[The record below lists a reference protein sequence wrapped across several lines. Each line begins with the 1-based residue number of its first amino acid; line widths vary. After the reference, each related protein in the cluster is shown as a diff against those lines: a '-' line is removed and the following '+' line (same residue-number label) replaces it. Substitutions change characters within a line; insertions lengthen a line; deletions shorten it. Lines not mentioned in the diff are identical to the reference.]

1 MNKFSIKR
9 DDWQTFEKSNVAIA
23 LHVFYAKKEKKI
35 YPAYVSKHNSNREKQ
50 VILLMIPNGEGCK
63 AKSEG
68 QRRRHHLAVK
78 KLLELLRVITSK
90 HNGNFYCLNCLD
102 SFATEKNNLNHIKIY
117 VKIKAFVM

>member
-50 VILLMIPNGEGCK
+50 GIPLMIINREK
-63 AKSEG
+63 REARSK
-68 QRRRHHLAVK
+68 RR
-78 KLLELLRVITSK
+78 
-90 HNGNFYCLNCLD
+90 
-102 SFATEKNNLNHIKIY
+102 
-117 VKIKAFVM
+117 